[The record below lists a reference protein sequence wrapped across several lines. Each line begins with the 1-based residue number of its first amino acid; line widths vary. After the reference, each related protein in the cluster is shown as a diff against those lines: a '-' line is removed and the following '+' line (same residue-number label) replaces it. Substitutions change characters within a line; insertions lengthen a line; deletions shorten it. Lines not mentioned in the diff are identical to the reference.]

1 MKDFKVFI
9 QEQGVVGLAV
19 GFILG
24 GAVSAL
30 VAGFVTGIVDPLIAW
45 LFDTGNLAEQTT
57 AVGDAELAWGNVV
70 ALAINFVV
78 VAAVVYFGV
87 KNLGLDKLDKE
98 KK

>member
-1 MKDFKVFI
+1 MKDFKIFI

-24 GAVSAL
+24 GAVSGL
-30 VAGFVTGIVDPLIAW
+30 VEGFVTGIIDPIIAW
-45 LFDTGNLAEQTT
+45 LFDTGNLAEQTSE
-57 AVGDAELAWGNVV
+57 VGDAELMWGNVV

-78 VAAVVYFGV
+78 VATVVYFGV
-87 KNLGLDKLDKE
+87 KKLGLDKLDKE

>member
-1 MKDFKVFI
+1 MKDFKQFI

-30 VAGFVTGIVDPLIAW
+30 VAGFVTGIIDPLIAW
-45 LFDTGNLAEQTT
+45 LFDTGNIAAQTSD
-57 AVGDAELAWGNVV
+57 VGDATLQWGNVV
-70 ALAINFVV
+70 SLFINFVV

-87 KNLGLDKLDKE
+87 KKLGLDKMDKE
-98 KK
+98 K

>member
-1 MKDFKVFI
+1 MKEFKEFI

-30 VAGFVTGIVDPLIAW
+30 VAGFVTGIIDPLIAW
-45 LFDTGNLAEQTT
+45 VFNTGNLAFQT
-57 AVGDAELAWGNVV
+57 AEVGDAELAWGSVV
-70 ALAINFVV
+70 SLAINFVV

-87 KNLGLDKLDKE
+87 KKLGLDKLDK